1 MPNNISQEAAL
12 VGHIAEKGAPG
23 KDGKTP
29 VKGVDYWTQEDKAN
43 IIHDVLESDEYQSV
57 KGLVGTKENPVN
69 FKLLEPGVYVFQ
81 GYISI
86 TVSGE
91 TVTNPAPCP
100 KELLLV
106 REVLLET
113 NSTEDKLTYEIYMKI
128 GYLFHTDFDG
138 SIFGGSSAAGAG
150 VFVFMIIPSSV
161 KFLGEWPEDK
171 KNEVI
176 TEMETLSEGAADW
189 ADEWMADDDTDYV
202 THDELS
208 NAIVNLATEQY
219 VDNAVANLATE
230 QYVNDAI
237 ANLATKEDVNNAT
250 IGMATDQYVDDA
262 IQQVSSVV
270 EQINSVIGTLATTE
284 YVDVAI
290 SNITFPPSLTEDQV
304 NSLIDAKLGVIENGH
319 Y

>member
-1 MPNNISQEAAL
+1 MSNNISQEAAL

-29 VKGVDYWTQEDKAN
+29 VKGVDYWTPEDKAN

-69 FKLLEPGVYVFQ
+69 IKLLEPGAYVFQ
-81 GYISI
+81 GYMSLTI
-86 TVSGE
+86 GEE
-91 TVTNPAPCP
+91 TVTNALSCP

-106 REVLLET
+106 REVSMGTE
-113 NSTEDKLTYEIYMKI
+113 STEDELTYEIYMKV

-138 SIFGGSSAAGAG
+138 SIFGDSNYAGAG
-150 VFVFMIIPSSV
+150 VLGIIVAPSSV

-176 TEMETLSEGAADW
+176 TEMESVSSGIALW
-189 ADEWMADDDTDYV
+189 VDEWMADDTDYV
-202 THDELS
+202 TYDELN
-208 NAIVNLATEQY
+208 NAI
-219 VDNAVANLATE
+219 ANLATE
-230 QYVNDAI
+230 QYVN
-237 ANLATKEDVNNAT
+237 E
-250 IGMATDQYVDDA
+250 
-262 IQQVSSVV
+262 
-270 EQINSVIGTLATTE
+270 
-284 YVDVAI
+284 AI
-290 SNITFPPSLTEDQV
+290 SNIPHPEIPPNIATTDYVDSAISNIIFPPSLTEDQV